1 MGGGEVRVRTVVL
14 IPCYNEAP
22 TVGRVV
28 AEFKAADP
36 SLDVYVYDN
45 NSTDDSARVARE
57 GGPS

>member
-1 MGGGEVRVRTVVL
+1 MRTVVL